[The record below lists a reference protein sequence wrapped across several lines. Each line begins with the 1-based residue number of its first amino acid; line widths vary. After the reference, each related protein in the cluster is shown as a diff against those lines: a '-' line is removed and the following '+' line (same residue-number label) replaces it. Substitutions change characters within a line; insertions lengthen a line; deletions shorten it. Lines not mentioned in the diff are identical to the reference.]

1 MASNIKIKNEMLKV
15 TPDLLDFS
23 VPNPRFA
30 GIDYDVNDATPYG
43 DAIDKM
49 YASMVETY
57 KKTGSLLLQP
67 IICEQVKGNYIV
79 RAGYTRA
86 MTFVS
91 RYEDLCKELDTTV
104 EIPVYIMDGINIVD
118 SLTENVLRS
127 EQHFITLAHAIRQAV
142 AVKGVTLPKIASQLG
157 ISVNRATS
165 LRKIAALNKEAIK
178 LCFEGVI
185 DESGATALC
194 DMPDAVQKMIVDEIY
209 NRDLH
214 TEGEPLDAREILRL
228 SNYCMP
234 EISDNIPEESF
245 VDLYGNVHPEIKA
258 EKWYINIGN
267 MFDRPRTS
275 DIEATRARAKAY
287 WEKFI
292 DDNKLKVVD
301 RYSIMGWVPCSMG
314 THPEEVACWDYDSS
328 IKFFVKPSLIESVT
342 VEERYVEKKQ
352 DAAIERVN
360 RKITSLKEQARKKV
374 VFNLMKKLNQ
384 NGAELEYAVRAF
396 FKGVHINNG
405 LKACIDHLLDEEIAN
420 GPDLVDKA
428 GASYAMTLY
437 LLGNLMTMSS
447 YSPGV
452 LSSFFKH
459 NNIDLEKEYEKEYA
473 AIELQRASMT
483 EKATERSEEI
493 DEDAKAKRQ
502 FVTDMCYTVV
512 YETGKDMFNSID
524 EADEALLTYICKNL
538 GMPYKGSEFIMRMRV
553 KNVVNQILST
563 IEVYSDTDSML
574 AGYKMLEL
582 CNSKGSEMFNFAT
595 KEETLNGTDLN
606 ASMKEIASAMYEN
619 NFVNVNATL
628 QTFDI
633 KGIIKSSDNELR
645 RKAMFVS
652 FFTKVKECF
661 NFKTSFAYKNDK
673 NKYQVIG

>member
-67 IICEQVKGNYIV
+67 IICEQVKGKYIV

-91 RYEDLCKELDTTV
+91 RYEDLCKELDATA

-178 LCFEGVI
+178 LCFESVI

-194 DMPDAVQKMIVDEIY
+194 DMPDAIQKMIVDEIY
-209 NRDLH
+209 DRDLH
-214 TEGEPLDAREILRL
+214 TEGESLDSREILRL

-234 EISDNIPEESF
+234 EIAENVPEESF

-275 DIEATRARAKAY
+275 DSDATKARAKA
-287 WEKFI
+287 
-292 DDNKLKVVD
+292 
-301 RYSIMGWVPCSMG
+301 
-314 THPEEVACWDYDSS
+314 
-328 IKFFVKPSLIESVT
+328 
-342 VEERYVEKKQ
+342 
-352 DAAIERVN
+352 
-360 RKITSLKEQARKKV
+360 
-374 VFNLMKKLNQ
+374 
-384 NGAELEYAVRAF
+384 
-396 FKGVHINNG
+396 
-405 LKACIDHLLDEEIAN
+405 
-420 GPDLVDKA
+420 
-428 GASYAMTLY
+428 
-437 LLGNLMTMSS
+437 
-447 YSPGV
+447 
-452 LSSFFKH
+452 
-459 NNIDLEKEYEKEYA
+459 
-473 AIELQRASMT
+473 
-483 EKATERSEEI
+483 
-493 DEDAKAKRQ
+493 
-502 FVTDMCYTVV
+502 
-512 YETGKDMFNSID
+512 
-524 EADEALLTYICKNL
+524 
-538 GMPYKGSEFIMRMRV
+538 
-553 KNVVNQILST
+553 
-563 IEVYSDTDSML
+563 
-574 AGYKMLEL
+574 
-582 CNSKGSEMFNFAT
+582 
-595 KEETLNGTDLN
+595 
-606 ASMKEIASAMYEN
+606 
-619 NFVNVNATL
+619 
-628 QTFDI
+628 
-633 KGIIKSSDNELR
+633 
-645 RKAMFVS
+645 
-652 FFTKVKECF
+652 
-661 NFKTSFAYKNDK
+661 
-673 NKYQVIG
+673 

>member
-23 VPNPRFA
+23 IPNPRFA

-49 YASMVETY
+49 YGSMVETY

-67 IICEQVKGNYIV
+67 IICEQVKGKYVV

-86 MTFVS
+86 MTFVT
-91 RYEDLCKELDTTV
+91 RYEDLCKEIGATA

-194 DMPDAVQKMIVDEIY
+194 DMPDAIQKMIIDEIY
-209 NRDLH
+209 DRDLH
-214 TEGEPLDAREILRL
+214 TEGEALDDREIVRL

-234 EISDNIPEESF
+234 EISESVPEESF
-245 VDLYGNVHPEIKA
+245 VDLYGNVHPNIKE
-258 EKWYINIGN
+258 EKWYINVGN

-275 DIEATRARAKAY
+275 DSDATKARARAY

-292 DDNKLKVVD
+292 EENKLKVVD
-301 RYSIMGWVPCSMG
+301 RYDIMGYISCDMG
-314 THPEEVACWDYDSS
+314 THPEEVACWDYDGN
-328 IKFFVKPSLIESVT
+328 IRFFVKPSLIESVKA
-342 VEERYVEKKQ
+342 EESYVEKKQ

-360 RKITSLKEQARKKV
+360 RKITSLKEQARKDV
-374 VFNLMKKLNQ
+374 VFRLMKQLNQ
-384 NGAELEYAVRAF
+384 DGASLDYAVLAF
-396 FKGVHINNG
+396 FKGMHINNA
-405 LKACIDHLLDEEIAN
+405 LRTCIEHLLGDSISN
-420 GPDLVDKA
+420 GADLVDKA
-428 GASYAMTLY
+428 GASYAMTVFLQA
-437 LLGNLMTMSS
+437 NLMTMAS
-447 YSPGV
+447 YTPNV
-452 LSSFFKH
+452 LSMFFKD
-459 NNIDLEKEYEKEYA
+459 NNIDLEKEYENEYSS
-473 AIELQRASMT
+473 IELKRADMT

-493 DEDAKAKRQ
+493 DDDAKARRK
-502 FVTDMCYTVV
+502 FVVDMCYTNV
-512 YETGKDMFNSID
+512 YETGKSVYNSID
-524 EADEALLTYICKNL
+524 EADEALLTYICKNI
-538 GMPYKGSEFIMRMRV
+538 GIPYKGSEFIMRMRV
-553 KNVVNQILST
+553 KNLVNQILNT
-563 IEVYSDTDSML
+563 IDDDADAESML
-574 AGYKMLEL
+574 AGLKMLDT
-582 CNSKGSEMFNFAT
+582 CKSRSIRMFNDAT

-606 ASMKEIASAMYEN
+606 TELKELASILHEYDFVSA
-619 NFVNVNATL
+619 NAML

-633 KGIIKSSDNELR
+633 KGIIKSSDTEQR

-661 NFKTSFAYKNDK
+661 NFKTAFAYKNDK
-673 NKYQVIG
+673 NKYQVIS

>member
-1 MASNIKIKNEMLKV
+1 MSTNIKIKNEMLKV

-30 GIDYDVNDATPYG
+30 GIDYDVKDANPYG

-49 YASMVETY
+49 YGSMIETY

-67 IICEQVKGNYIV
+67 IICEQIKGKYIV

-86 MTFVS
+86 MTFVT
-91 RYEDLCKELDTTV
+91 RYEDLCKELNATV
-104 EIPVYIMDGINIVD
+104 EIPVYVMDGINIVD

-185 DESGATALC
+185 DESGAIALC
-194 DMPDAVQKMIVDEIY
+194 DMPDAIQKMIVDEIY
-209 NRDLH
+209 DRDLH
-214 TEGEPLDAREILRL
+214 TEGESIDNKEILKL
-228 SNYCMP
+228 SYYCMP
-234 EISDNIPEESF
+234 EIAESVPEESF
-245 VDLYGNVHPEIKA
+245 VDLYGNVHPEIKS

-275 DIEATRARAKAY
+275 DSDATKARSKAY
-287 WEKFI
+287 WEKFV
-292 DDNKLKVVD
+292 DDNKLKVID
-301 RYSIMGWVPCSMG
+301 RYSILNWVSCSMG
-314 THPEEVACWDYDSS
+314 THPEEVACWDYDGS

-342 VEERYVEKKQ
+342 VEEQYVEKKQ

-360 RKITSLKEQARKKV
+360 RKINSLKEQARKKV
-374 VFNLMKKLNQ
+374 VFDLMKKVYQ
-384 NGAELEYAVRAF
+384 DGANLEHAIRFY
-396 FKGVHINNG
+396 FKGVHINNA
-405 LKACIDHLLDEEIAN
+405 LKACIEHLLDKEIDN
-420 GPDLVDKA
+420 GTDLVNKA
-428 GASYAMTLY
+428 GAWCAMTVY
-437 LLGNLMTMSS
+437 LQANLMTSYS
-447 YSPGV
+447 YSPNA
-452 LSSFFKH
+452 LSMFFED
-459 NNIDLEKEYEKEYA
+459 NNFDLEKEYEKEYA
-473 AIELQRASMT
+473 TIELQRSSMT

-493 DEDAKAKRQ
+493 DDDAKARRQ

-512 YETGKDMFNSID
+512 YETGKSIYNSIK
-524 EADEALLTYICKNL
+524 EADEVLLTYICKNI
-538 GMPYKGSEFIMRMRV
+538 GISYKGSEFIMRMRV
-553 KNVVNQILST
+553 KNLVDQILNT
-563 IEVYSDTDSML
+563 IDNDADTDSML
-574 AGYKMLEL
+574 AGLIMIENCK
-582 CNSKGSEMFNFAT
+582 SKAITMFDETT

-606 ASMKEIASAMYEN
+606 TQMKELAALLHEANY
-619 NFVNVNATL
+619 VNVNATL

-633 KGIIKSSDNELR
+633 KGIIKSSDTELR

-661 NFKTSFAYKNDK
+661 NFRTAFAYKNDK
-673 NKYQVIG
+673 NKYQVIS

>member
-67 IICEQVKGNYIV
+67 IICEQVKGKYIV

-91 RYEDLCKELDTTV
+91 RYEDLCKELDATA

-142 AVKGVTLPKIASQLG
+142 AVKGVTLPKIANQLG

-209 NRDLH
+209 DRNLH
-214 TEGEPLDAREILRL
+214 TEGESLDDKEIVRL

-234 EISDNIPEESF
+234 EIAENVPEESF
-245 VDLYGNVHPEIKA
+245 VDLYGNVHPEIKS

-328 IKFFVKPSLIESVT
+328 IRFFVKPSLIESVT
-342 VEERYVEKKQ
+342 VEEQYVEKKQ

-374 VFNLMKKLNQ
+374 VFDLMKKLNQ
-384 NGAELEYAVRAF
+384 DGAELEYAIRSF

-405 LKACIDHLLDEEIAN
+405 LKACIEHLLDEEIAN

-447 YSPGV
+447 YSPSA
-452 LSSFFKH
+452 LSLFFKD

-473 AIELQRASMT
+473 DIELQRSAMT

-493 DEDAKAKRQ
+493 DDDAKARRQ
-502 FVTDMCYTVV
+502 FVTDMCYTAV
-512 YETGKDMFNSID
+512 YETGKSMYNSIE
-524 EADEALLTYICKNL
+524 EADEALLTFICKNI
-538 GMPYKGSEFIMRMRV
+538 GIPYKGSEFIMRMRV
-553 KNVVNQILST
+553 KNLVDQILKT
-563 IEVYSDTDSML
+563 IDDEADTESML
-574 AGYKMLEL
+574 AGLKMLDN
-582 CNSKGSEMFNFAT
+582 CKSRAIRMFNETT

-606 ASMKEIASAMYEN
+606 TQMKELASILHESEY
-619 NFVNVNATL
+619 VNVNATL

-633 KGIIKSSDNELR
+633 KGIIKSSDTEQR
-645 RKAMFVS
+645 RKAMFIS
-652 FFTKVKECF
+652 FFTKTKECF

-673 NKYQVIG
+673 NKYQVIS

>member
-1 MASNIKIKNEMLKV
+1 MSSNIKIKNEMLKV

-30 GIDYDVNDATPYG
+30 GIDYDVKDATPYG

-49 YASMVETY
+49 YGSMVETY

-67 IICEQVKGNYIV
+67 IICEQVKGKYIV

-86 MTFVS
+86 MTFVT
-91 RYEDLCKELDTTV
+91 RYEDLCKEIDATA

-157 ISVNRATS
+157 ITVNRATS

-209 NRDLH
+209 DRDLH
-214 TEGEPLDAREILRL
+214 TEGEALDDREIVRL

-234 EISDNIPEESF
+234 EIDESVPEESF
-245 VDLYGNVHPEIKA
+245 VDLYGNVHPNIKE
-258 EKWYINIGN
+258 EKWYINVGS

-275 DIEATRARAKAY
+275 DSDATKARSKAY

-301 RYSIMGWVPCSMG
+301 RYDIMGYVPCAMG
-314 THPEEVACWDYDSS
+314 THPEEVACWDYNGS
-328 IKFFVKPSLIESVT
+328 IKFFVKPSLIESVKA
-342 VEERYVEKKQ
+342 EESYVVEKK
-352 DAAIERVN
+352 DATIERVN
-360 RKITSLKEQARKKV
+360 RKITSLKEQARKDV
-374 VFNLMKKLNQ
+374 VFRLMKRLNQ
-384 NGAELEYAVRAF
+384 DGAELNYAIRAF
-396 FKGVHINNG
+396 FKGIHINNTM
-405 LKACIDHLLDEEIAN
+405 KACIEHLLGEEISDGSDFVN
-420 GPDLVDKA
+420 KA
-428 GASYAMTLY
+428 GHDYAMTVY
-437 LLGNLMTMSS
+437 LQANLMTMSS
-447 YSPGV
+447 YSPNI
-452 LSSFFKH
+452 LSMFFKD
-459 NNIDLEKEYEKEYA
+459 NNIDLEKEYENEYGY
-473 AIELQRASMT
+473 IELKRADMT

-493 DEDAKAKRQ
+493 DDDAKARRK
-502 FVTDMCYTVV
+502 FVTDMCYTND
-512 YETGKDMFNSID
+512 YETGKSIYNSID
-524 EADEALLTYICKNL
+524 EADEALLTYICKNI
-538 GMPYKGSEFIMRMRV
+538 GIPYKGSEFIMRMRV
-553 KNVVNQILST
+553 KNLVNQILNT
-563 IEVYSDTDSML
+563 IDDDADSDSML
-574 AGYKMLEL
+574 AGLAMIKL
-582 CNSKGSEMFNFAT
+582 CQEKGAEMFNAAT

-606 ASMKEIASAMYEN
+606 ANMKELASTMHEH
-619 NFVNVNATL
+619 NFVNANAML

-633 KGIIKSSDNELR
+633 KGIIKSSDTEQR

-661 NFKTSFAYKNDK
+661 NLKTAFAYKNDK
-673 NKYQVIG
+673 NKYQVIS

>member
-1 MASNIKIKNEMLKV
+1 MLKV

-49 YASMVETY
+49 YGSMVETY

-67 IICEQVKGNYIV
+67 IICEQVKGKYIV

-86 MTFVS
+86 MTFVT
-91 RYEDLCKELDTTV
+91 RYEDLCKEIDATA

-209 NRDLH
+209 DRDLH
-214 TEGEPLDAREILRL
+214 TEGEALDDREILRL

-234 EISDNIPEESF
+234 EISESVPEESF
-245 VDLYGNVHPEIKA
+245 VDLYGNVHPNIKE
-258 EKWYINIGN
+258 EKWYINVGS

-275 DIEATRARAKAY
+275 DSDATKARSKAY

-301 RYSIMGWVPCSMG
+301 RYDIMGYVHCDMG
-314 THPEEVACWDYDSS
+314 THPEEVACWDYDGS
-328 IKFFVKPSLIESVT
+328 IKFFVKPSLIESVKA
-342 VEERYVEKKQ
+342 EESYVEKKQ

-360 RKITSLKEQARKKV
+360 RKITSLKEQARKDV
-374 VFNLMKKLNQ
+374 VFRLMKRLNQ
-384 NGAELEYAVRAF
+384 EGAELEYALRAF
-396 FKGVHINNG
+396 FKGIHINNTM
-405 LKACIDHLLDEEIAN
+405 KACIEHLLDEEIAN
-420 GPDLVDKA
+420 GSDLVDKA
-428 GASYAMTLY
+428 GAGYAMTVY
-437 LLGNLMTMSS
+437 LQANLMTMSS
-447 YSPGV
+447 YSPNI
-452 LSSFFKH
+452 LSLFFKD
-459 NNIDLEKEYEKEYA
+459 NNIDLEKEYENEYGY
-473 AIELQRASMT
+473 IELKRADMT

-493 DEDAKAKRQ
+493 DDDAKARRK
-502 FVTDMCYTVV
+502 FVTDMCYINV
-512 YETGKDMFNSID
+512 YETGKSIYNSID
-524 EADEALLTYICKNL
+524 EADEALLTYICKNI
-538 GMPYKGSEFIMRMRV
+538 GIPYKGSEFIMRMRV
-553 KNVVNQILST
+553 KNLVNQILNT
-563 IEVYSDTDSML
+563 IDDDADSNSML
-574 AGYKMLEL
+574 AGLAMIKL
-582 CNSKGSEMFNFAT
+582 CQEKGAEMFNAAT

-606 ASMKEIASAMYEN
+606 ANMKELASLMHEH
-619 NFVNVNATL
+619 NFVNANAML

-633 KGIIKSSDNELR
+633 KGIIKSSDTEQR
-645 RKAMFVS
+645 RRAMFVS
-652 FFTKVKECF
+652 FFTKVKECL
-661 NFKTSFAYKNDK
+661 NFKTAFAYKNDK
-673 NKYQVIG
+673 NKYQVIS